1 MCFCRC
7 VLVGEIARLIFVCLA
22 KRWKALTEKADY
34 VDGRTRQLTVTV
46 KSSLGWKQKLAC
58 MRLSVFV
65 CDVVSVCGCV
75 WVVVRVSV
83 CVSGWCMCVVLCTK
97 DVNMQSKDFLVK
109 LIFQPEWL
117 SKFLNAGVSKLLA
130 LSLNVNDGNN
140 SNNNINDDVD
150 NDEPN
155 DDDNVVELIDQIL
168 MRPPPFRKT
177 FLSSRLSQLF
187 GASWVLLGW
196 KKAKSTCSYY
206 LAKHLIGLP
215 SYKWLSCMWSNFTG
229 WLGKC
234 NLKKWGPLGNT
245 ASWRLA
251 T

>member
-1 MCFCRC
+1 MKAKVGLCAVVC
-7 VLVGEIARLIFVCLA
+7 VCVWCC
-22 KRWKALTEKADY
+22 
-34 VDGRTRQLTVTV
+34 Q
-46 KSSLGWKQKLAC
+46 
-58 MRLSVFV
+58 
-65 CDVVSVCGCV
+65 CV
-75 WVVVRVSV
+75 WVGVWVCVSGCENECV

-117 SKFLNAGVSKLLA
+117 SKFLTAGVSKLLA
-130 LSLNVNDGNN
+130 LSLNVNDGNI
-140 SNNNINDDVD
+140 NNNNNDDVD

-177 FLSSRLSQLF
+177 FQSSRLSQF
-187 GASWVLLGW
+187 FWASWVLLGW
-196 KKAKSTCSYY
+196 KKARSTGTYC

-215 SYKWLSCMWSNFTG
+215 SYKWLSCMWSNFTS

-234 NLKKWGPLGNT
+234 NLKK
-245 ASWRLA
+245 
-251 T
+251 